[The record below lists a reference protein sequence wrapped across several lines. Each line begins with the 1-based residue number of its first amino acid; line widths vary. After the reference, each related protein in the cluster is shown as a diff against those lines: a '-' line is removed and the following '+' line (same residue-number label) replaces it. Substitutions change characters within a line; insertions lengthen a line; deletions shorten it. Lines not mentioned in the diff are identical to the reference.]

1 MDSSSAPTTE
11 ENPLVY
17 HPNFS
22 FDDISITS
30 STTDEFFDT
39 NSFDTNSLS
48 NKSFA
53 SSQPSIASYK
63 TEKSINS
70 RKSRYN
76 ALPRHKYA
84 GVEHLRPLDPV
95 LSDVEDTSDLEV
107 RKDLLGITYSTMDE
121 LFDTNSFDTN
131 SLSNESFASS
141 QTSIASYKTEKSI
154 NSRKSRYNALPRHKY
169 AGVEHLRPLDPV
181 LSDVEDTSN
190 LEVRKG
196 HQTLG

>member
-1 MDSSSAPTTE
+1 MDSSSTPTSTE
-11 ENPLVY
+11 ANPLVY

-30 STTDEFFDT
+30 STTDEFFDA

-48 NKSFA
+48 NESFA
-53 SSQPSIASYK
+53 SSQPETSSIASYK

-84 GVEHLRPLDPV
+84 GIEHSRPLDPV

-107 RKDLLGITYSTMDE
+107 RK
-121 LFDTNSFDTN
+121 
-131 SLSNESFASS
+131 
-141 QTSIASYKTEKSI
+141 
-154 NSRKSRYNALPRHKY
+154 
-169 AGVEHLRPLDPV
+169 
-181 LSDVEDTSN
+181 
-190 LEVRKG
+190 G